1 MIVYGVF
8 HNNILIFSHVMT
20 YAIYEKKNLAESFMR
35 EIQGYY
41 PDEFYSA
48 REIEIDV
55 EMAHGNA
62 KTEEEA
68 NDI

>member
-20 YAIYEKKNLAESFMR
+20 YAIYEKKNLGESFM
-35 EIQGYY
+35 
-41 PDEFYSA
+41 

-62 KTEEEA
+62 KTEEEE